1 MTTCLSEG
9 EGVKRIP
16 WEMSHQESL
25 TSTCLHGFTSCFNE
39 CPLGKGGGEE
49 RQGSGECPSG
59 SVSPTWLHNLF
70 LMTVS
75 FGRGRGEG

>member
-1 MTTCLSEG
+1 MASQA
-9 EGVKRIP
+9 V
-16 WEMSHQESL
+16 
-25 TSTCLHGFTSCFNE
+25 FNE

-59 SVSPTWLHNLF
+59 SVSPAWLHNLF